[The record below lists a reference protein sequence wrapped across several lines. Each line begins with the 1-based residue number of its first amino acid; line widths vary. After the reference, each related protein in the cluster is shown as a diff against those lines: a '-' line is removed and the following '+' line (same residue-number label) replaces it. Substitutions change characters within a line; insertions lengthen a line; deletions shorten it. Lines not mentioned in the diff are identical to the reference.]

1 MILNYQVLIKK
12 ITKNKTDHLIVKNK
26 LNKLKYFDTSYF
38 IGKSDFEEDD
48 VQNYLIFQPMYKY
61 FKTTNSDYISSWISK
76 GLSNERTTPPSAANN
91 FLTPSLNYL
100 GTKIRVNSVE
110 VV

>member
-1 MILNYQVLIKK
+1 M
-12 ITKNKTDHLIVKNK
+12 D
-26 LNKLKYFDTSYF
+26 KLKDFDTSYF
-38 IGKSDFEEDD
+38 IRKSHFEVDG

-76 GLSNERTTPPSAANN
+76 GLSNERITPPSAANK